1 MLRRAKKK
9 EVVHSC
15 IKFIGKLQRKVEEY
29 EPKEDWIMSKG
40 QAKKNDLNGRT
51 QKIDEK
57 WHKTI
62 RLIETS
68 KH

>member
-1 MLRRAKKK
+1 
-9 EVVHSC
+9 
-15 IKFIGKLQRKVEEY
+15 
-29 EPKEDWIMSKG
+29 MSKG
-40 QAKKNDLNGRT
+40 QAKKKDLNGRT

>member
-40 QAKKNDLNGRT
+40 QAKKKDLNGRT

-57 WHKTI
+57 
-62 RLIETS
+62 
-68 KH
+68 

>member
-1 MLRRAKKK
+1 MSRRVKKK

-40 QAKKNDLNGRT
+40 QAKKKDLNVRT

-57 WHKTI
+57 
-62 RLIETS
+62 
-68 KH
+68 